1 MRWKRMK
8 KVAILPNVQKD
19 KGLAVTKRLV
29 NYLLEKGC
37 EPQLSQEVAALA
49 GLPQYAKEE
58 AELLTYVLNQTLTG
72 IPIEEI
78 TKERF
83 DIVRRAAGM
92 TALLKPIGEF
102 LEDLLEELSTQK
114 LYLQGASKLLSQPE
128 YRDVAKAQALLDYI
142 GDSSHVPA
150 LRRFTREI
158 DGVRITIGPENG
170 AEPLENA
177 SMVYATYNI
186 GTVGRGLIGIVGPT
200 RMDYGRL
207 SARLSLF
214 SKGLNKLIAATFFDE
229 LEDDQE

>member
-1 MRWKRMK
+1 
-8 KVAILPNVQKD
+8 
-19 KGLAVTKRLV
+19 
-29 NYLLEKGC
+29 
-37 EPQLSQEVAALA
+37 
-49 GLPQYAKEE
+49 
-58 AELLTYVLNQTLTG
+58 
-72 IPIEEI
+72 
-78 TKERF
+78 
-83 DIVRRAAGM
+83 M